1 MYFFR
6 PIYSAVIILPALFSG
21 YFKNWL
27 ISDLV
32 SGPAVRITRFTTVAG
47 SSSSMSTASSTN
59 RSSMILA
66 SSASVMLLIMCS
78 CTSGSRNANTSA
90 ASSLGSIRNTMTFGL
105 SSSSPRNS
113 AISASF
119 ISERR
124 ARSSRNFRS
133 CIYCINSSASYC
145 SIDPIL
151 SFGKER
157 AEHEFRLFYSSFY
170 LYYQA
175 LSTYQ
180 KDQTILIGSRLVLS
194 IIFC

>member
-1 MYFFR
+1 
-6 PIYSAVIILPALFSG
+6 
-21 YFKNWL
+21 
-27 ISDLV
+27 
-32 SGPAVRITRFTTVAG
+32 
-47 SSSSMSTASSTN
+47 
-59 RSSMILA
+59 MILA

-151 SFGKER
+151 SFEKKEPNTNSGSFIL
-157 AEHEFRLFYSSFY
+157 HFIYIIRLCQPTKKTRQSSSVLVWSYQSYSVKSSPADASFFY
-170 LYYQA
+170 
-175 LSTYQ
+175 
-180 KDQTILIGSRLVLS
+180 GSAGTVWVLPRNAS
-194 IIFC
+194 